1 MHHFHGIH
9 IKDETIAEQTKN
21 AEMKN
26 TENVLT
32 QEQEKAELS
41 KMVTLLKTA
50 GEAPAKNDIMDTEE
64 IYENTNYKDM
74 NMPQEN
80 ISDIEEQSTEQCPEF
95 SAEGFEEKRYFL
107 VDSENAA
114 NRWIPLLREKQSG
127 DRIFLFYTAKSP
139 ILSYE
144 LVKEL
149 IQNLDSAQLGW
160 ISCFMG
166 LNALDFQLV
175 S

>member
-50 GEAPAKNDIMDTEE
+50 GEAPAKMT
-64 IYENTNYKDM
+64 
-74 NMPQEN
+74 
-80 ISDIEEQSTEQCPEF
+80 S
-95 SAEGFEEKRYFL
+95 
-107 VDSENAA
+107 
-114 NRWIPLLREKQSG
+114 WIRKK
-127 DRIFLFYTAKSP
+127 YMK
-139 ILSYE
+139 ILII
-144 LVKEL
+144 K
-149 IQNLDSAQLGW
+149 I
-160 ISCFMG
+160 
-166 LNALDFQLV
+166 
-175 S
+175 